1 MSKLTEKKNKKTTPP
16 ASRLVIF
23 LAVLTLLLGTLGVY
37 TALTLSDLR
46 EQVRAVSTLES
57 EVSGLQADLSDTKEQ
72 LKKAE
77 SDRAKAQK
85 ELDKKKKELEEKNKE
100 IKKKDSTIK
109 SLRTQISLKKGGT
122 TKKGGA
128 TTYRQNL
135 PPFVNHGDYAGKK
148 IVALTF
154 DDGPGPYTARLLN
167 ELKKRGVRAT
177 FFVLGNRVNSY
188 PNLIRRMEA
197 EGHVVGNHSN
207 THANLTR
214 LSANGVYNEMNNC
227 ATKIERLLGH
237 KPAVMRCPGGNC
249 NANVKAY
256 AKKAGIPILYWGVD
270 TRDWESRNVNSILKV
285 AFGKNGIKN
294 GSIVLMHDIYPTT
307 VDATIKM
314 VDRLLADGYV
324 LVTVPELLNAREGG
338 IVPGRVYY

>member
-1 MSKLTEKKNKKTTPP
+1 MGKTTTKKNKKSPRP
-16 ASRLVIF
+16 GARLVVF
-23 LAVLTLLLGTLGVY
+23 LAVLTLILGTLGVY
-37 TALTLSDLR
+37 TVLTVSDLR
-46 EQVRAVSTLES
+46 EQVRAVSQLES

-77 SDRAKAQK
+77 SDRSKVQK

-122 TKKGGA
+122 TKKGA

-188 PNLIRRMEA
+188 ANLIRRMEA

-214 LSANGVYNEMNNC
+214 LSANGVYNEMNGC
-227 ATKIERLLGH
+227 ATKIERILGH

-324 LVTVPELLNAREGG
+324 LVTVPELLNAREGS
-338 IVPGRVYY
+338 IVPGQVYR

>member
-37 TALTLSDLR
+37 TALTLADLR

-77 SDRAKAQK
+77 SDRAKVQ
-85 ELDKKKKELEEKNKE
+85 KELEEKNKE

-177 FFVLGNRVNSY
+177 FFVLGDRVNSY